1 MVSRQATKA
10 NFLCRSV
17 MFPMLSQNLDRVNI
31 FIWYD
36 LSMGLRE
43 RKKLETARAVRQ
55 AAIDLFL
62 ARGFDDVSVAEIA
75 AAANVSKM
83 TVFNYF
89 PTKEDLLFAPMEEH
103 AEELA
108 AVVRDRPAGETPLA
122 ALRRHHLDRLAAR
135 DPSVGLN
142 DTPLVVGLQHIVM
155 TTPSLAP
162 RLRAFVMRGETALG
176 DVLAKETD
184 ALTARLAAAQIMAA
198 RGVLLFI

>member
-1 MVSRQATKA
+1 
-10 NFLCRSV
+10 
-17 MFPMLSQNLDRVNI
+17 
-31 FIWYD
+31 
-36 LSMGLRE
+36 MGLRE

-75 AAANVSKM
+75 DAANVSKM

-89 PTKEDLLFAPMEEH
+89 PAKEDLLFAPLEEH
-103 AEELA
+103 TEELA

-142 DTPLVVGLQHIVM
+142 DTPLVVGLQRIVM
-155 TTPSLAP
+155 TTPSLMP
-162 RLRAFVMRGETALG
+162 RLRAFLVSGETALAEA
-176 DVLAKETD
+176 LIKETD
-184 ALTARLAAAQIMAA
+184 PLTARLAAAQIMAA
-198 RGVLLFI
+198 RGVLLFALHEGITAGRSADALYPEAAAAANRAYDLLERGLPL

>member
-1 MVSRQATKA
+1 
-10 NFLCRSV
+10 
-17 MFPMLSQNLDRVNI
+17 
-31 FIWYD
+31 
-36 LSMGLRE
+36 MGLRE

-103 AEELA
+103 TEEMA
-108 AVVRDRPAGETPLA
+108 AVVRDRRAGESPLA

-142 DTPLVVGLQHIVM
+142 DTPVVVGLQRIVM
-155 TTPSLAP
+155 TTPSLTP
-162 RLRAFVMRGETALG
+162 RLRAFLVSGETALAEA
-176 DVLAKETD
+176 LAKETD
-184 ALTARLAAAQIMAA
+184 PLTARLAAAQIMAA
-198 RGVLLFI
+198 RGALLFTLHEGITAGRSADELYPEAVAAANRAYDLLERGLQL

>member
-1 MVSRQATKA
+1 
-10 NFLCRSV
+10 
-17 MFPMLSQNLDRVNI
+17 
-31 FIWYD
+31 
-36 LSMGLRE
+36 MGLRE

-62 ARGFDDVSVAEIA
+62 ARGFDDVSVSEIA
-75 AAANVSKM
+75 DAANVSKM

-89 PTKEDLLFAPMEEH
+89 PAKEDLLFAPMEEH

-142 DTPLVVGLQHIVM
+142 DTPLVVGLQRIVM
-155 TTPSLAP
+155 TTPSLMP
-162 RLRAFVMRGETALG
+162 RLRTFLVRGESALAE
-176 DVLAKETD
+176 VLVKETD
-184 ALTARLAAAQIMAA
+184 PLTARLAASQIMAA
-198 RGVLLFI
+198 RGVLLFALHEGVTAGHSADELYPEAVEAANRAYDLLERGLPL